1 MTLPLFDVMPLLEGV
16 VRRTRIIHS
25 GTKDRPNLQSP
36 TGGPITGKHYGQK
49 IMLLELSKELPTS
62 MATIGGGAGTTSTT
76 TPSIIIPTIPTPTTT
91 PVSKGF
97 IESVVC
103 SLSGSVDAQFID
115 FTIDVVCNN
124 NVTLTLHLKPID
136 LYALGWVSH
145 NTGFPYLLKY
155 IIAGPQTE
163 IVAAYDPEPL
173 LAFQRDLRIY
183 MDIPTQKRLDTDG
196 FDVNPVSYSLGIL
209 FTHIVDVDLFL
220 KSYGAVLKRIK
231 GEGIG

>member
-1 MTLPLFDVMPLLEGV
+1 MTLPLFDIIPLLEGV

-25 GTKDRPNLQSP
+25 GTKDIPNLQSP
-36 TGGPITGKHYGQK
+36 TQGPITGKHYGQK
-49 IMLLELSKELPTS
+49 IMLLELSKEMPT
-62 MATIGGGAGTTSTT
+62 TV
-76 TPSIIIPTIPTPTTT
+76 PPPVIPPPTPIPTT

-97 IESVVC
+97 IEAVVC

-115 FTIDVVCNN
+115 FTVDVICNN
-124 NVTLTLHLKPID
+124 NVTLTLHLKPIE
-136 LYALGWVSH
+136 LYTLGWIAH

-155 IIAGPQTE
+155 TIAGPQTE
-163 IVAAYDPEPL
+163 IVAAYDPEPI

-183 MDIPTQKRLDTDG
+183 MSVPTQRILDTDG

-220 KSYGAVLKRIK
+220 KSYGAVLRRLMKWEEK
-231 GEGIG
+231 DGWMDG